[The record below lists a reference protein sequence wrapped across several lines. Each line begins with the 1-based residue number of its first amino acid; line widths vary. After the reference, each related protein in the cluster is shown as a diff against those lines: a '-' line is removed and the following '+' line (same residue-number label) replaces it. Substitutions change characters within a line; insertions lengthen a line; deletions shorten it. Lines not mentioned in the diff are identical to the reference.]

1 MLEELQRR
9 NYNPDTVSGHLFR
22 SINKAGIVWG
32 EGLTEK
38 VVWYI
43 VENFAKNVGIEK
55 IAPHDLRRTCA
66 RFGHLPGGELEQI
79 QCLLWHLSVQTTE
92 RYLSCKQN
100 LTLDRLHFGA
110 GG

>member
-1 MLEELQRR
+1 M
-9 NYNPDTVSGHLFR
+9 
-22 SINKAGIVWG
+22 
-32 EGLTEK
+32 
-38 VVWYI
+38 